1 MSRLNRSRFL
11 LLLMLFVFAGSNAQD
26 FNNYRPL
33 KSSGHLP
40 RAFVALTADKV
51 RADVEAA
58 RKRGEFANNS
68 NSAFYTESHYVV
80 DRLLQSGKI
89 LTGDPLTKYVNRVAD
104 TLLKDDPKLRGQLQF
119 FIVKSPYVNAFTV
132 FDGYIFINIGLLAQ
146 LENEAQLAYILSH
159 EIIHYRNKHSIKTF
173 LEYLKIDRNSGGSYR
188 DQIEDKLEYSKEQE
202 HEADE
207 EGFDLYKKSGYDIGA
222 VMSAFDVMQYSYL
235 PFDEVAFEKTFFED
249 ENLKLP
255 EDYFLKETKSIS
267 NDDNFDDSKST
278 HPNVRKRKQA
288 LMPRVE
294 AAGNDG
300 GKRKYIVSESEFKR
314 IQTISRFEM
323 CRLYLLGREYPDAIY
338 ASYLLQKKY
347 PNSLYL
353 KKTMGKALYNVAAYW
368 SFIRD
373 ESDAARIFR
382 RSQLGS
388 DGDGRWSTPD
398 FDEVEGSSQ
407 QVFHLLRKLDSDQA
421 AVVALNYNWKLHK
434 EYPND
439 REVERMCDS
448 LFYILAYK
456 HELTLD
462 NFSRKTRAEMIKD
475 KSVRDSLAKVEV
487 KKDTVAESKY
497 DKIRK
502 QQEDKAVSGN
512 DEKFIYYA
520 FAAFMKD
527 ESFRTK
533 YSEMEAA
540 ARRRKEKEK
549 DEDERNRRVYSN
561 NENFKGL
568 GIEKIV
574 VVEPFVLEIDNRHR
588 ESKTLYLASEK
599 SQEEIV
605 RLLPEVAKSRGVSAT
620 VVDPQHLDT
629 ADINAYNNMS
639 DVKEWITER
648 MRQGDQAMPIV
659 SGADS
664 AKALTEKYGT
674 KYFMWSG
681 VVNIR
686 ERKRFFW
693 PVVFVGGGAL
703 LVTSGTDAGAPD
715 RIAPGVLAIAL
726 GAMMLVRSPYHNLYY
741 TMVCDV
747 ETGKVVYSTY
757 EEKKGRATPTKT
769 KSRLGKVFT
778 DLKKKPQ

>member
-11 LLLMLFVFAGSNAQD
+11 ILLMLFAFAGSHAQD
-26 FNNYRPL
+26 FNNYHPL

-58 RKRGEFANNS
+58 RKRGEFENHS
-68 NSAFYTESHYVV
+68 NSEFYTESHYVV

-255 EDYFLKETKSIS
+255 DDYFLKETKSIS

-288 LMPRVE
+288 LLPRIE
-294 AAGNDG
+294 GAGSDG

-347 PNSLYL
+347 PNSVYL
-353 KKTMGKALYNVAAYW
+353 KKTTGKALYNVAAYW
-368 SFIRD
+368 SYIRD
-373 ESDAARIFR
+373 KSDAAYIFR

-434 EYPND
+434 EYPKD
-439 REVERMCDS
+439 REVERICDS

-462 NFSRKTRAEMIKD
+462 NFSRKTRAEMIHEKAV
-475 KSVRDSLAKVEV
+475 KDSLAKLDV

-502 QQEDKAVSGN
+502 QQEDKAISGN

-527 ESFRTK
+527 EEFRTK
-533 YSEMEAA
+533 FNEMESA
-540 ARRRKEKEK
+540 ARRRREKEK
-549 DEDERNRRVYSN
+549 DDDERMNRSYSN
-561 NENFKGL
+561 NQGFKGL

-574 VVEPFVLEIDNRHR
+574 VVEPFALEIDNRKR
-588 ESKTLYLASEK
+588 DSKTLYLPSEK
-599 SQEEIV
+599 SQEELV
-605 RLLPEVAKSRGVSAT
+605 RMLPEVAKMRGVSAT

-648 MRQGDQAMPIV
+648 MRQGDLLMPMV
-659 SGADS
+659 LGADS
-664 AKALTEKYGT
+664 ASALTEKFGT
-674 KYFMWSG
+674 RYFMWSG

-686 ERKRFFW
+686 ERKRLLY
-693 PVVFVGGGAL
+693 PILAVGGGGML
-703 LVTSGTDAGAPD
+703 LNAGITNNNTRLTAFG
-715 RIAPGVLAIAL
+715 GVIMAL
-726 GAMMLVRSPYHNLYY
+726 GGFAIVRSPYHNLYY

-747 ETGKVVYSTY
+747 ETGKVVYSMY
-757 EEKKGRATPTKT
+757 EENRGRATAAKTKT
-769 KSRLGKVFT
+769 KLGKVFT
-778 DLKKKPQ
+778 DLKKKP

>member
-1 MSRLNRSRFL
+1 MSRLNRSRFVFL
-11 LLLMLFVFAGSNAQD
+11 LVLFAVATGYAQD

-33 KSSGHLP
+33 KSEGRLP
-40 RAFVALTADKV
+40 RSFVALTAEKV
-51 RADVEAA
+51 RADVDAA

-68 NSAFYTESHYVV
+68 NKEFYTESHYVI

-89 LTGDPLTKYVNRVAD
+89 LTGDPLSVYVNRVAD
-104 TLLKDDPKLRGQLQF
+104 TLLKNDPKLRSELKF
-119 FIVKSPYVNAFTV
+119 YIVKSPYVNAFTV

-207 EGFDLYKKSGYDIGA
+207 EGFELYKKSGYDINA
-222 VMSAFDVMQYSYL
+222 VISAFDVMQYSYL
-235 PFDEVAFEKTFFED
+235 PFDEVAFDKTFFED
-249 ENLKLP
+249 DNLKLP
-255 EDYFLKETKSIS
+255 EDYLLKETKTIS

-278 HPNVRKRKQA
+278 HPNVRKRKQT
-288 LMPRVE
+288 LNPKVE
-294 AAGNDG
+294 DARSNG

-353 KKTMGKALYNVAAYW
+353 KKTTAKALYNVAAYW
-368 SFIRD
+368 SFIRED
-373 ESDAARIFR
+373 NGPARIFR

-407 QVFHLLRKLDSDQA
+407 QIYHLLRKLDSDQA
-421 AVVALNYNWKLHK
+421 AVVALNYTWKLHK
-434 EYPND
+434 EFPKDN
-439 REVERMCDS
+439 EVERMCDS
-448 LFYILAYK
+448 LFFILAYK

-462 NFSRKTRAEMIKD
+462 NFSRKTRQEMILEKAV
-475 KSVRDSLAKVEV
+475 KDSLAKIEV
-487 KKDTVAESKY
+487 KKDTSESKY

-502 QQEDKAVSGN
+502 QQEEKALSGN

-527 ESFRTK
+527 EEFRTK
-533 YSEMEAA
+533 YNDMENA
-540 ARRRKEKEK
+540 ARRRKEREKER
-549 DEDERNRRVYSN
+549 DNNTRTYSN
-561 NENFKGL
+561 NAAVKGL
-568 GIEKIV
+568 GIDKLVI
-574 VVEPFVLEIDNRHR
+574 VEPFVLEIDNRKL
-588 ESKTLYLASEK
+588 ENKTQYLPSETAQEQLVKTLEPLAK
-599 SQEEIV
+599 
-605 RLLPEVAKSRGVSAT
+605 AKGIDLVL
-620 VVDPQHLDT
+620 VDPQHIDT
-629 ADINAYNNMS
+629 NSVADYNNMC
-639 DVKEWITER
+639 DVKEWVSER
-648 MRQGDQAMPIV
+648 MKHGDQVMPMVI
-659 SGADS
+659 GADS
-664 AKALTEKYGT
+664 AKVLSEKYGT

-686 ERKRFFW
+686 DRKRVFW
-693 PVVFVGGGAL
+693 PVVYVGGGVAMVAASQTTGIKVLGGAL
-703 LVTSGTDAGAPD
+703 IGIGAL
-715 RIAPGVLAIAL
+715 RLL
-726 GAMMLVRSPYHNLYY
+726 QSPYHSLYY
-741 TMVCDV
+741 TMVYNIED
-747 ETGKVVYSTY
+747 GKIVYSSY
-757 EEKKGRATPTKT
+757 DEKRGRATAAKT
-769 KSRLGKVFT
+769 KSRFGNILT
-778 DLKKKPQ
+778 TLKKKP